1 MQSPLAYSSDGSEHV
16 MNIRVDDVIRITI
29 EKNTDIEAESYNPGI
44 SEADILVNKGE
55 FDPSLN
61 LGLDETYD
69 RQKTSLEID
78 STTQGQINYN
88 LSLSGKAVTGTSY
101 ELKWQNYRYNG
112 NSPFLNLYSYYSSGL
127 SLTLTQPL
135 LKGFGID
142 MQLTSLNAAKNTVQA
157 KKYAFD
163 SAVVAKVSEAVKD
176 YWNLV
181 TARKGIEAAAV
192 ALTLA
197 QKTSDEVNARIA
209 AGMTAPVDIYAAE
222 AETAVREEALLAA
235 ENNARNAENTLKA
248 IMNVRLFGTRLE
260 LLSSPPEPTTPPTLD
275 SIIEQA
281 HKLRQDYQKA
291 LIDKKNKELFAR
303 YYKNQMLPD
312 LSAIASY
319 GQTGLD
325 GQYHST
331 IDELASGKYYSWK
344 IGLVLNIPIF
354 NWKNRGNYTKADLEL
369 KQTGAAIRE
378 IEKNI
383 TVEAAEAYNNLNYA
397 IKKIKASGKSL
408 LAAEKTLAA
417 EDGKFRAGLS
427 TLNDLLKFQRDYAA
441 AIYDEAKSR
450 ADYAKSLVEL
460 NRIQGLLP

>member
-1 MQSPLAYSSDGSEHV
+1 MKNKAEQVPFIVRYQLPL
-16 MNIRVDDVIRITI
+16 I
-29 EKNTDIEAESYNPGI
+29 
-44 SEADILVNKGE
+44 
-55 FDPSLN
+55 
-61 LGLDETYD
+61 
-69 RQKTSLEID
+69 
-78 STTQGQINYN
+78 
-88 LSLSGKAVTGTSY
+88 
-101 ELKWQNYRYNG
+101 
-112 NSPFLNLYSYYSSGL
+112 
-127 SLTLTQPL
+127 
-135 LKGFGID
+135 
-142 MQLTSLNAAKNTVQA
+142 
-157 KKYAFD
+157 
-163 SAVVAKVSEAVKD
+163 
-176 YWNLV
+176 
-181 TARKGIEAAAV
+181 IEAAAV

-235 ENNARNAENTLKA
+235 ENNAKNAENTLKG
-248 IMNVRLFGTRLE
+248 IMNIGLFGTRLE
-260 LLSSPPEPTTPPTLD
+260 PLSSPPDPAAPPPLE
-275 SIIEQA
+275 SIIDQA
-281 HKLRQDYQKA
+281 LKLRQDYQKA
-291 LIDKKNKELFAR
+291 LIDKKNKELFAS

-331 IDELASGKYYSWK
+331 IDELASGKYFSWK
-344 IGLVLNIPIF
+344 IGLVLNVPIF

-408 LAAEKTLAA
+408 LAAEKSIAA

-427 TLNDLLKFQRDYAA
+427 TLNDLLKFQRDYATA
-441 AIYDEAKSR
+441 LYDEAKSR